1 MAAEHATLVGLMERY
16 LAGLLSPFVS
26 LLEIHKLMYFMQE
39 AGEPLHL
46 RIIRGP
52 YGPCAENLGD
62 ILHEIEGR
70 YVSGYGSGD
79 SAPDRIIDT
88 LPGAVEAARVCLEQ
102 RPETKARLRRVGRLV
117 DGFES
122 YSGLEL
128 LSTVHWVMTR
138 EGAASEEEVVARSH
152 EWDERKKRFSRR
164 QFLLARGV
172 LEEQGWV

>member
-1 MAAEHATLVGLMERY
+1 M
-16 LAGLLSPFVS
+16 
-26 LLEIHKLMYFMQE
+26 
-39 AGEPLHL
+39 
-46 RIIRGP
+46 
-52 YGPCAENLGD
+52 
-62 ILHEIEGR
+62 
-70 YVSGYGSGD
+70 
-79 SAPDRIIDT
+79 
-88 LPGAVEAARVCLEQ
+88 
-102 RPETKARLRRVGRLV
+102 

-164 QFLLARGV
+164 QFLLARGM